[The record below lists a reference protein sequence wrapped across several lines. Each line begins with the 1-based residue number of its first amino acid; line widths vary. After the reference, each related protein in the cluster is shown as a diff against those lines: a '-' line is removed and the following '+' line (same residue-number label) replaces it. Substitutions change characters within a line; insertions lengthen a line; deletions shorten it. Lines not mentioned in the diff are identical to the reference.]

1 MRSSSVPLGA
11 LIGILSAAG
20 VHAQERIALAPESL
34 TLINVTAERVVY
46 RGVEALR
53 VLERSGPRDTIA
65 GLGHALAIIPE
76 SAFAE
81 GIIELRV
88 AGLPRAGADTSLRGF
103 IGIAF
108 HVQPRGLA
116 FRSFYLRPTNGRS
129 QDQLRR
135 NHATQYISEPDYPWY
150 RLRREQPGVFESYV
164 DLVPGEWTS
173 LRIEVQRDRAMLY
186 VGGAEQPTLIINDM
200 KAGAARGSLALWIG
214 LGTEGYFSDM
224 VVRSAP

>member
-1 MRSSSVPLGA
+1 MRRPSIVLGA
-11 LIGILSAAG
+11 LIGILSAADA
-20 VHAQERIALAPESL
+20 HTQERVELAPEGL
-34 TLINVTAERVVY
+34 TLINVTAEHAAY

-53 VLERSGPRDTIA
+53 VIERSGPRDTVA
-65 GLGHALAIIPE
+65 GSGHALAIIPG
-76 SAFAE
+76 SDFAE
-81 GIIELRV
+81 GTIELQV

-108 HVQPRGLA
+108 HVQPRGQA
-116 FRSFYLRPTNGRS
+116 FRSFYIRPTNGRS

-135 NHATQYISEPDYPWY
+135 NHATQYIAEPDYPWY
-150 RLRREQPGVFESYV
+150 RLRREHPGVYESYV
-164 DLVPGEWTS
+164 DMVPGEWTS

-186 VGGAEQPTLIINDM
+186 VGGAEQPTLIINDL
-200 KAGAARGSLALWIG
+200 KAGTARGALALWIG